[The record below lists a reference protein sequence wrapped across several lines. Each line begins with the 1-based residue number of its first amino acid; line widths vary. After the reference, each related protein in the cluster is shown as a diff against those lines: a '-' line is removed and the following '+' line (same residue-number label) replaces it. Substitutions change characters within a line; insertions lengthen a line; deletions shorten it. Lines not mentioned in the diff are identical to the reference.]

1 MMNEKHEQTVDS
13 KYIQQ
18 HLANERTYLA
28 WIRTA
33 LAMAG
38 IGFVFLNVHFSLQLR
53 VLQLEGKVVA
63 AIGFIFF
70 LLGVAAIIF
79 STIDYMNKRKQI
91 NNQTFKSPVSIV
103 FIISLSLILVMLM
116 LIISYFFV

>member
-1 MMNEKHEQTVDS
+1 MIEKERKQTVDS

-33 LAMAG
+33 IAMAG
-38 IGFVFLNVHFSLQLR
+38 IGFVFLNFHFSLQLR

-63 AIGFIFF
+63 AVGMIFF

-79 STIDYMNKRKQI
+79 STVDFLNKRKQI
-91 NNQTFKSPVSIV
+91 NAQTFQSPVTMV
-103 FIISLSLILVMLM
+103 FIMSMSLIFVI
-116 LIISYFFV
+116 LILIVSYFFV

>member
-1 MMNEKHEQTVDS
+1 MINEKHEQTVDS

-53 VLQLEGKVVA
+53 VLQLEEKVVA